1 MIDRSHAGL
10 RCRTRR
16 LVYTAQDVLPRHS
29 YGTIRYEV
37 DNLDRMLVFVDWDTG
52 AEILVFPSEIDVLS
66 EERPQQSTE
75 REQARLV
82 ASAFV
87 PLDYRTAA

>member
-29 YGTIRYEV
+29 YGTIRYEL
-37 DNLDRMLVFVDWDTG
+37 DNLDRRLVFVDWDTG
-52 AEILVFPSEIDVLS
+52 VEVLVFPAEIEVLG

-75 REQARLV
+75 RAQVRLV
-82 ASAFV
+82 ESAFA